1 MKNNRSNMKIIAG
14 SSNPQLALKLG
25 SALRL
30 ELLDT
35 NLSKFNDG
43 ELKIQVHGLIGKE
56 VLLVQSTSSPVN
68 DHLIELLLL
77 ADTAKRAG
85 AEKII
90 AVIPYFGYSRQDR
103 SDYKNCPISA
113 SVVIKMI
120 EAAGITEVITLDLHS
135 SQLEGVFNIPIK
147 NLSTSSI
154 FFPIIQ
160 DQANNIIVSPDI
172 GGISRAKNYSS
183 LLGTDLAIIN
193 KSRDLNGVCSMSE
206 IIGDVKGK
214 RCIIVD
220 DIIDG
225 ADTVCLAT
233 ELLLT
238 NGAKSVTAIIT
249 HGVLSGDALAK
260 IQKSVLK
267 HLYISDSINNSILP
281 DKISVLPAH
290 ELLAAAIKQV

>member
-1 MKNNRSNMKIIAG
+1 MKIIAG

-103 SDYKNCPISA
+103 SDYKNGPISA

-193 KSRDLNGVCSMSE
+193 KSRDLNSICSMSE
-206 IIGDVKGK
+206 IIGDVKDK
-214 RCIIVD
+214 CCIIVD

-233 ELLLT
+233 DLLLA
-238 NGAKSVTAIIT
+238 NGAKSVEAIVT
-249 HGVLSGDALAK
+249 HGVLSGGALAK
-260 IQKSVLK
+260 IQKSALK
-267 HLYISDSINNSILP
+267 HLYITDSINNPALP
-281 DKISVLPAH
+281 AKISVLPIY
-290 ELLAAAIKQV
+290 ELLAAVIE

>member
-25 SALRL
+25 AALRL

-56 VLLVQSTSSPVN
+56 VLLVQSTSAPVN

-85 AEKII
+85 AERII

-103 SDYKNCPISA
+103 SDYKNGPISA

-135 SQLEGVFNIPIK
+135 SQLEGLFNIPIK

-160 DQANNIIVSPDI
+160 DQANNIVVSPDI
-172 GGISRAKNYSS
+172 GGISRARNYSS

-193 KSRDLNGVCSMSE
+193 KSRDLNSVCSMSE
-206 IIGDVKGK
+206 IIGDVKDK

-233 ELLLT
+233 ELLLA
-238 NGAKSVTAIIT
+238 NGANSVTAIIT

-267 HLYISDSINNSILP
+267 HLYMSDSINNFTLP

-290 ELLAAAIKQV
+290 ELLAAAIKRV